1 MSQGPT
7 ESNSVARPV
16 VLCVLDGWGQ
26 RDARDNNA
34 IAAARTPVWH
44 GLLEKYPH
52 GLLNTSGLDV
62 GLPEGQMGNSEVGH
76 MNLGAGRAVLQD
88 LPRINAA
95 IEDGSL
101 AQSPELADMIAKLHQ
116 NGGRC
121 HLMGLLSP
129 GGVHSHQNHMAA
141 LINILDA
148 AGVAVTLH
156 AFLDGRDT
164 PPNSAAGY
172 LQKFLADVAATEK
185 FTIGTIC
192 GRYWAMDRDQ
202 RWERLERA
210 YLAISDGK
218 GVAAASAT
226 TAIEAAYAAGESDEF
241 VAPAILA
248 DYAGMADGDAIL
260 MANFRADRAR
270 QLLSA
275 FLDPAF
281 DGFARPRTLS
291 FTVALGISE
300 YSSDLSKLMGCMFS
314 HAALKNVLG
323 EIISAAGRKQL
334 RLAETEKYAHVTF
347 FLNGGEERVF
357 DGEERVLVPSPKVAT
372 YDLQPE
378 MSAEEV
384 TDRLVEAI
392 LSQRFDLIVVNYA
405 NTDMVGHT
413 GILSAA
419 VVAVE
424 TVDSCLGRMVT
435 ALETVGGAALI
446 TADHGNVEQ
455 MHDAAKDIAHTA
467 HTTNPVP
474 SILVDSANK
483 TSQLRD
489 GLLADVAPTLL
500 HLMAL
505 EVPPEM
511 TGHSLIDAPGNEQ
524 YEPRDAEA

>member
-1 MSQGPT
+1 
-7 ESNSVARPV
+7 
-16 VLCVLDGWGQ
+16 
-26 RDARDNNA
+26 
-34 IAAARTPVWH
+34 
-44 GLLEKYPH
+44 
-52 GLLNTSGLDV
+52 
-62 GLPEGQMGNSEVGH
+62 
-76 MNLGAGRAVLQD
+76 
-88 LPRINAA
+88 
-95 IEDGSL
+95 
-101 AQSPELADMIAKLHQ
+101 
-116 NGGRC
+116 
-121 HLMGLLSP
+121 
-129 GGVHSHQNHMAA
+129 
-141 LINILDA
+141 
-148 AGVAVTLH
+148 
-156 AFLDGRDT
+156 
-164 PPNSAAGY
+164 
-172 LQKFLADVAATEK
+172 
-185 FTIGTIC
+185 
-192 GRYWAMDRDQ
+192 
-202 RWERLERA
+202 
-210 YLAISDGK
+210 
-218 GVAAASAT
+218 
-226 TAIEAAYAAGESDEF
+226 
-241 VAPAILA
+241 
-248 DYAGMADGDAIL
+248 

-524 YEPRDAEA
+524 YEPSDAEA